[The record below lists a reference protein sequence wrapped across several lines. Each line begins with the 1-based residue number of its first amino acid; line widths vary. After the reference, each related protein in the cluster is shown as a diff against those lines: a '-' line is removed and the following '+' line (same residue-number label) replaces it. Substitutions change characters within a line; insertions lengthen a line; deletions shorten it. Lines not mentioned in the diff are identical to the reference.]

1 MHKSSL
7 ALLAFTSLLLVAQG
21 CSKKK
26 GPTAEELGIEPPR
39 TRVEISAAR
48 LEDKIRGG
56 LLAELL
62 GNLDGLPHEF
72 KYFGEPGSVEDFTP
86 GLPEG
91 ARTDDDTDIEWVYVS
106 EMQKSGELF
115 LAPERITELWK
126 AHVNGGIWCANAYAR
141 QLMDLGLDPPLTGMI
156 ALNPWSVFNIS
167 GQFVCESFGLIA
179 PGMPQTA
186 AMLGTYYTHVTIDGE
201 PSQAAQLFTTMIAT
215 AFIEDSLE
223 SILEAGLLALDPRSA
238 HFRLVS
244 QVRDWYHQNP
254 GDWRA
259 TRKLIMD
266 NYAVYGN
273 HDGRETRDG
282 NGYELN
288 TASTVAA
295 LLYGAGDLKETLRRA
310 FNFGWDADCNAATAA
325 SIVGVIRGRS
335 WIESQ
340 GWKIEDRYR
349 NTSRPGMPED
359 ETISSYGDR
368 LVELAQKII
377 LAQGGEEFYAAST
390 KEKSYRI
397 KLQQPANVEPLPEPL
412 DRLESLREQL
422 VPLFDLWLGG
432 SAEERARAAYLAI
445 CLGEAGS
452 LAKDKPAEWEKA
464 RAELKKH
471 TELIKLIFD
480 SPAHAGEQI
489 KERAAAAGLKK

>member
-1 MHKSSL
+1 MRNSL
-7 ALLAFTSLLLVAQG
+7 LVLFALASLLLAQG
-21 CSKKK
+21 CGKKK
-26 GPTAEELGIEPPR
+26 MKTAEDLGIVPPR
-39 TRVEISAAR
+39 TLVEMTAAR

-72 KYFGEPGSVEDFTP
+72 KYFEEPGPVEDFTP

-91 ARTDDDTDIEWVYVS
+91 ARTDDDTDIEWVYLC

-115 LAPERITELWK
+115 LTTERISGLWK
-126 AHVNGGIWCANAYAR
+126 AHINRGIWCANAYAR
-141 QLMDLGLDPPLTGMI
+141 RLMDLGLDPPLTGMI

-179 PGMPQTA
+179 PAMPQTA
-186 AMLGTYYTHVTIDGE
+186 GMLGTYYTHVTIDGE

-215 AFIEDSLE
+215 AFIEDNPE
-223 SILEAGLLALDPRSA
+223 KILEAGLQALDPRSE
-238 HFRLVS
+238 HYRLVG
-244 QVRDWYHQNP
+244 QVRDWCQQNP
-254 GDWRA
+254 TDWRA
-259 TRKLIMD
+259 TRKLIKE
-266 NYAVYGN
+266 NYAHCGN
-273 HDGRETRDG
+273 RDGRETRDG

-288 TASTVAA
+288 SASTVAA
-295 LLYGAGDLKETLRRA
+295 LLYGAGDLKETLRLA

-325 SIVGVIRGRS
+325 TIVGVIRGKA

-349 NTSRPGMPED
+349 NTSRDGMPED
-359 ETISSYGDR
+359 ETITRYGDR
-368 LVELAQKII
+368 LVELAQKAI
-377 LAQGGEEFYAAST
+377 LANGGEELRSAS
-390 KEKSYRI
+390 EKTYRI

-422 VPLFDLWLGG
+422 VPQIDLWLGG
-432 SAEERARAAYLAI
+432 SPEEKARAAYLAV

-452 LAKDKPAEWEKA
+452 LARDKPAEWKKA
-464 RAELKKH
+464 LSELKKQGD
-471 TELIKLIFD
+471 LVKMIFD
-480 SPAHAGEQI
+480 SPAHAGELI
-489 KERAAAAGLKK
+489 REKAAAAGLKK